1 MDVRDQ
7 ERDDN
12 DLVRD
17 VVDGDVE
24 AYSELVKRHQ
34 SRIFFLGLKFLK
46 NYEEAEDFAQEV
58 FIKGFEKLESFSGKV
73 PFSAWLFRIG
83 YNHGVNRYRSVS
95 GKPVNEEFQEERD
108 GEQEHRDDGP
118 EDEIVRKEE
127 KNQVREILKKLP
139 EIYNIVIRLR
149 FFDGLSYAEIA
160 EALGKPVNT
169 VRSHIFRAKQQV
181 RELYERYLKG

>member
-1 MDVRDQ
+1 MSERDQ

-17 VVDGDVE
+17 VVDGDAEV
-24 AYSELVKRHQ
+24 YSELVKRHQ
-34 SRIFFLGLKFLK
+34 SRIFYLGLKFLK
-46 NYEEAEDFAQEV
+46 NFEEAEDFTQEV

-83 YNHGVNRYRSVS
+83 YNHGVNKYRSIT
-95 GKPVNEEFQEERD
+95 GKPAHEEFVEERD
-108 GEQEHRDDGP
+108 GGAESREDGP
-118 EDEIVRKEE
+118 EDRVVRGEE
-127 KNQVREILKKLP
+127 KNQIREILKKLP

-149 FFDGLSYAEIA
+149 FFDGMSYAEIA

-169 VRSHIFRAKQQV
+169 VRSHLFRAKQQV
-181 RELYERYLKG
+181 RELYERYTKG

>member
-1 MDVRDQ
+1 MNVRAQ

-17 VVDGDVE
+17 VINGDTEV
-24 AYSELVKRHQ
+24 YSELVKRHQ
-34 SRIFFLGLKFLK
+34 SRIFYLGLKFLK
-46 NYEEAEDFAQEV
+46 HFEEAEDFTQEV

-83 YNHGVNRYRSVS
+83 YNHGVNKYRSVS

-108 GEQEHRDDGP
+108 GAAEDRQDSP

-127 KNQVREILKKLP
+127 KNQIREILKKLP

-169 VRSHIFRAKQQV
+169 VRSHLFRAKQQV
-181 RELYERYLKG
+181 RELYERYRKE

>member
-1 MDVRDQ
+1 MNERDQ

-12 DLVRD
+12 ELVRG
-17 VVDGDVE
+17 VLNGDVE
-24 AYSELVKRHQ
+24 SYSELVKRHQ

-83 YNHGVNRYRSVS
+83 YNHGVNKYRSVS
-95 GKPVNEEFQEERD
+95 GKPVKEEFQEERD
-108 GEQEHRDDGP
+108 GNTESREDGP
-118 EDEIVRKEE
+118 EDQVVRTEE
-127 KNQVREILKKLP
+127 RNQVREILKKLP

-149 FFDGLSYAEIA
+149 FFDGLSYTEIA

-169 VRSHIFRAKQQV
+169 VRSHLFRAKQQV
-181 RELYERYLKG
+181 RELYERYMKG